1 MGHGHWSQ
9 GKGGGEKK
17 GVKLRY
23 AKKIKRKWRNERDGD
38 IAVRIEGGE
47 YRGGSVKFIK
57 G

>member
-1 MGHGHWSQ
+1 MVIGHKV
-9 GKGGGEKK
+9 KGGGAKK

-47 YRGGSVKFIK
+47 YRGSSVKFIK